1 MFESWWGHQPK
12 NTIMWTYI
20 ETFVLVF
27 ATDILYT
34 YYLRAVTTNRV
45 LWATFWSMVVTLTAS
60 VAVINYTENHWTLI
74 ASILGAGAGTWV
86 GMRYIKK
93 TTDISAV

>member
-1 MFESWWGHQPK
+1 MFDSLRGHQP
-12 NTIMWTYI
+12 NIIMWTYI

-34 YYLRAVTTNRV
+34 YYLRAVTTNKI

-74 ASILGAGAGTWV
+74 ASVLGAGAGTYV

-93 TTDISAV
+93 

>member
-1 MFESWWGHQPK
+1 ML
-12 NTIMWTYI
+12 YL
-20 ETFVLVF
+20 ETFLLVF

-34 YYLRAVTTNRV
+34 YYLRAVTTNKI

-74 ASILGAGAGTWV
+74 ASVLGAGAGTYV

-93 TTDISAV
+93 DNGV

>member
-1 MFESWWGHQPK
+1 
-12 NTIMWTYI
+12 MWTYI

-34 YYLRAVTTNRV
+34 YYLRAVTTNQV

-60 VAVINYTENHWTLI
+60 VAVINYTENHYTLI
-74 ASILGAGAGTWV
+74 ASLLGAGAGTYF
-86 GMRYIKK
+86 GMRFKK
-93 TTDISAV
+93 K